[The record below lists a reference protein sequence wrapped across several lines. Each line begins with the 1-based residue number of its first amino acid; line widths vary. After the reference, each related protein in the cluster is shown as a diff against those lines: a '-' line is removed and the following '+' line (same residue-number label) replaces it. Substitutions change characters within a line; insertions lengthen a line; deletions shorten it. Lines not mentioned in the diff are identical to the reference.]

1 MKHSVLLIGLDKD
14 KKILLHHKGTD
25 APHNANQW
33 CMLGGGIE
41 EGETKENAIKREMK
55 EELNCT
61 VTHQGL
67 HFGLCG

>member
-1 MKHSVLLIGLDKD
+1 MKHPVLLIGLDKD